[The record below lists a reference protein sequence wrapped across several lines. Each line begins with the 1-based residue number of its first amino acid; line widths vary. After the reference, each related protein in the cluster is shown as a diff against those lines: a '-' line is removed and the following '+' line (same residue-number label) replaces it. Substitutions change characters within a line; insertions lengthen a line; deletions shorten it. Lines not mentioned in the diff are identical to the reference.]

1 MNDLKM
7 AISHHAVVQRIRELE
22 NYIDHNEVLNDKL
35 LRLKNK
41 QKQMV
46 NAKEYHQPL
55 QYKTYKKEYDEI
67 YQELLDL
74 PFVEEYLE
82 LLDEANQILLN
93 ITNYIEEKINKA
105 LD

>member
-1 MNDLKM
+1 M

-55 QYKTYKKEYDEI
+55 QYKTY
-67 YQELLDL
+67 
-74 PFVEEYLE
+74 
-82 LLDEANQILLN
+82 
-93 ITNYIEEKINKA
+93 
-105 LD
+105 